1 MYYSEAIQRIDDKL
15 RAAVWY
21 REDGMVDEIKWDDVA
36 YKSAY
41 GIDQVHPSMEEIETA
56 RKIIQTEMEAIA
68 YQNQRRGAYPSIEDV
83 TVALAE
89 KAEGNSA
96 MWDEITAKRQ
106 AVKAKYPKG

>member
-21 REDGMVDEIKWDDVA
+21 RDDGMVDEIKWDDVA
-36 YKSAY
+36 YKATY

-56 RKIIQTEMEAIA
+56 RKIIQEEMEAIA
-68 YQNQRRGAYPSIEDV
+68 YQDKRRNEYPSIEDV

-89 KAEGNSA
+89 KAEGDSA